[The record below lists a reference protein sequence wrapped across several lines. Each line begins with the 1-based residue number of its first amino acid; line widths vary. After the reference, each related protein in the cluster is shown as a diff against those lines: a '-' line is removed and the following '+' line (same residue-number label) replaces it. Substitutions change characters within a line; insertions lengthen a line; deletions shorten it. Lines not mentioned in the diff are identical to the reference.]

1 MQPIGLRVAGTLL
14 IASGLT
20 VLLLSLPLG
29 QAAPEDTFLNAP
41 QSPAAMDS
49 GVIAPAVPAIPES
62 SSGATAI
69 PESTPYSGPILDDS
83 RYDVQENLDLER
95 DPADE

>member
-20 VLLLSLPLG
+20 VLLLALPLG
-29 QAAPEDTFLNAP
+29 QAAPEDNLPNAP
-41 QSPAAMDS
+41 LSPAVMDS
-49 GVIAPAVPAIPES
+49 GVSAPGVPAIPES
-62 SSGATAI
+62 SSGATAT
-69 PESTPYSGPILDDS
+69 PESPPYSGPILDDS
-83 RYDVQENLDLER
+83 GYDVQENLDPEL